1 MKVLG
6 IILAILMLGASAF
19 VGLAATNK
27 AFDFSDK
34 ITKLTDGMSSSDK
47 AAITKEIGSPG
58 RFKTGGILGVVGA
71 LGCVALLVVM
81 FVKKPLVLKLA
92 IGTLVLCAVAAIV
105 YPGIETGPMDGM
117 APRPQ
122 MLVALGLGAVGAVGA
137 WLASRQAQ
145 RVV

>member
-1 MKVLG
+1 MPD
-6 IILAILMLGASAF
+6 IRTAILY
-19 VGLAATNK
+19 
-27 AFDFSDK
+27 
-34 ITKLTDGMSSSDK
+34 ITQRCNQSCVFCLE
-47 AAITKEIGSPG
+47 A
-58 RFKTGGILGVVGA
+58 GGILGVVGA

-81 FVKKPLVLKLA
+81 FVKKPLVLKFA

-122 MLVALGLGAVGAVGA
+122 MLLALGLGAVGAVGA